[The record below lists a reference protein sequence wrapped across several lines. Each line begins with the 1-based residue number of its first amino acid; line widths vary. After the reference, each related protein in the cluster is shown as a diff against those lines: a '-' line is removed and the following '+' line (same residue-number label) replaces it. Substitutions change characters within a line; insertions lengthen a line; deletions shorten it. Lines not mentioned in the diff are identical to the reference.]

1 MMKNQL
7 LTENEIE
14 KYLKGN
20 SFLDRVDALYEHQLN
35 NWKVA
40 AENYANLSYTITK
53 DIIIDGTSCR
63 IQVNPKRI
71 ISTSADVKKNISE
84 AECILCETNLPGEQR
99 YIKYYKEYNFLLNP
113 YPIFNEHF
121 TIAKSKH
128 IPQSILFYLNDLLLI
143 SRDVSKKFIVFY
155 NGSPCGASIPYHL
168 HFQMGN
174 KESFPIL
181 EQISTR
187 VFNKSNLS
195 IDRKKININCFE
207 LTNRNILVIESH
219 ESIEILNCFSII
231 NNVLKSVSSN
241 TDEPMMNLLCLYE
254 NKKWKLIVYFRK
266 KHRPRFYFEEGIKK
280 IMVSPAAVDMSGLI
294 ILPREEDLDK
304 LDEKKILEMYREVTV
319 AKEHFEYLKTK
330 LKDFYN

>member
-1 MMKNQL
+1 MKNPL
-7 LTENEIE
+7 LAEKEIE
-14 KYLKGN
+14 KFLNGN
-20 SFLDRVDALYEHQLN
+20 SFLDRIDALYEHQLT

-40 AENYANLSYTITK
+40 ADNYANLSYTITK
-53 DIIIDGTSCR
+53 EIIIDGTSCMV
-63 IQVNPKRI
+63 QVNPKRI
-71 ISTSADVKKNISE
+71 ISTSADVKKNTPE
-84 AECILCETNLPGEQR
+84 KECILCETNLPDEQR

-128 IPQSILFYLNDLLLI
+128 VPQSILFYLNDLLLI
-143 SRDVSKKFIVFY
+143 SRDVSKKYIVFY
-155 NGSPCGASIPYHL
+155 NGPACGASIPYHL

-187 VFNKSNLS
+187 AIIKNSLS
-195 IDRKKININCFE
+195 IERKRININCFE

-231 NNVLKSVSSN
+231 TNVMKTVSSN
-241 TDEPMMNLLCLYE
+241 TNEPMMNLLCLYE
-254 NKKWKLIVYFRK
+254 NQKWKLIVYLRK
-266 KHRPRFYFEEGIKK
+266 KHRPSFYFEEGNKK

-294 ILPREEDLDK
+294 ILPREEDLGK
-304 LDEKKILEMYREVTV
+304 LDENKILDMYREVSV